1 MTRCEREGEAQP
13 IDRGAPADRASD
25 LLEAGLSRERALLGA
40 LRRCVPDFADWC
52 VVDYYAADDD
62 LTYVHSGYPDPAKEA
77 LILEV
82 RRRYR
87 AERGENGDVLAAL
100 ESGVPLLYPRMDE
113 IASVRLS
120 PAEAKLLGEIGLKS
134 SVVVPMHSGGA
145 PLGVVSFVS
154 MSRRY
159 DHTDLAAAEEFAAGC
174 ARVLIRL
181 REEDEVGR
189 SLALLDA
196 LFGAAPIG
204 LGFVDPTLRFRRVNE
219 HLAWLDGVSV
229 EGHLG
234 RTPAEVLGDLG
245 GLLAAH
251 CRQVLDHGR
260 PESEAELAAATA
272 AEPGVTRDWLVSCA
286 PVTLDHRVLGVSCVM
301 QEITARKRAE
311 ARSAF
316 LAHAGDILDSSLDY
330 RQTLRRVARLAV
342 PDIADWCSISMQ
354 GGRGQMYRLAVAH
367 SDPVKDRLAQDL
379 IEREALP
386 DDAPAGAAAVMQTGR
401 TQVIEAF
408 SDDLLVQSLKDQ
420 RSHEIVRALGLGSS
434 VSVPLVARGRM
445 LGAISL
451 VREAPF
457 RFGPE
462 DVRLAEELARR
473 AAVNIDNARLYTE
486 HSRIAHTLQAGLLPQ
501 SLPKIPGLELAARY
515 RPTGELNEVG
525 GDFYDVYLRSAGE
538 WLVVIGDVTGKGAKA
553 AATTALIR
561 YTLRA
566 AALRPGSAGE
576 LLGELNRAMLA
587 QDATFCTV
595 ALVSIRP
602 TASGVAELSL
612 CVAGHP
618 PPLLLRADGRSHA
631 IGTHGA
637 LLGYVEQPELT
648 ETRVELE
655 PGDILLL
662 YTDGL
667 TEAAPPGWTDAEL
680 DDRLRACTRD
690 DLATL
695 LAQLEAAA
703 VAAAEGNPR
712 DDIALLALRPAR

>member
-1 MTRCEREGEAQP
+1 M
-13 IDRGAPADRASD
+13 DRDAPVGRASD
-25 LLEAGLSRERALLGA
+25 LLEAGLSRERALRGA

-52 VVDYYAADDD
+52 VVDYYGADGELAA
-62 LTYVHSGYPDPAKEA
+62 VHSGYPDPAKEG
-77 LILEV
+77 LILEI

-100 ESGVPLLYPRMDE
+100 ESGVPLLYPHMDQ

-120 PAEAKLLGEIGLKS
+120 PAEAQLLGELGLKS
-134 SVVVPMHSGGA
+134 SVVVPMHSRGA

-159 DHTDLAAAEEFAAGC
+159 DETDLAAAQEFAAGC
-174 ARVLIRL
+174 ARVLIRM
-181 REEDEVGR
+181 REEDAVGR

-196 LFGAAPIG
+196 LFGAAPVG
-204 LGFVDPTLRFRRVNE
+204 LGFVDPALRFQRVNGQ
-219 HLAWLDGVSV
+219 LAKLDGVRV
-229 EGHLG
+229 EDHLG
-234 RTPAEVLGDLG
+234 RTPAEVLGDVG
-245 GLLAAH
+245 ELLAEH
-251 CRQVLDHGR
+251 CRRVLDLGA
-260 PESEAELAAATA
+260 PEAEIELAAATA
-272 AEPGVTRDWLVSCA
+272 TDPGVTRDWLVSCA
-286 PVTLDHRVLGVSCVM
+286 PVTLDHRVLGVSCVV
-301 QEITARKRAE
+301 QEITARKRA
-311 ARSAF
+311 AGRSAF
-316 LAHAGDILDSSLDY
+316 LARAGEILDSSLDY
-330 RQTLRRVARLAV
+330 RQTLQRVARLAV
-342 PDIADWCSISMQ
+342 PDVADWCSISMLNE
-354 GGRGQMYRLAVAH
+354 RGQMYRLAVAH
-367 SDPVKDRLAQDL
+367 FDPARDRLAQDL

-386 DDAPAGAAAVMQTGR
+386 DDAPAGAAAVMQTGT

-408 SDDLLVQSLKDQ
+408 SDDLLVDSLKDE
-420 RSHEIVRALGLGSS
+420 RSHEIVRTLGLGSS

-451 VREAPF
+451 LREAA
-457 RFGPE
+457 FGFDPE

-473 AAVNIDNARLYTE
+473 AAVSIDNARLYTE
-486 HSRIAHTLQAGLLPQ
+486 HSRIAHTLQAGLLPR
-501 SLPKIPGLELAARY
+501 SLPTIPGLELAARY

-525 GDFYDVYLRSAGE
+525 GDFYDVYLRRAGE

-587 QDATFCTV
+587 QDATFCTI

-602 TASGVAELSL
+602 TAWGAAELSL

-618 PPLLLRADGRSHA
+618 SPLLLQVDGGSRA
-631 IGTHGA
+631 IGTHGTM
-637 LLGYVEQPELT
+637 LGYVEHPELT

-680 DDRLRACTRD
+680 RDRLRACTRD
-690 DLATL
+690 DLAVL
-695 LAQLEAAA
+695 LAELEAAA
-703 VAAAEGNPR
+703 VATAAGHPR
-712 DDIALLALRPAR
+712 DDIALLALRAAPESSPS

>member
-1 MTRCEREGEAQP
+1 M
-13 IDRGAPADRASD
+13 DRGAPAERASD
-25 LLEAGLSRERALLGA
+25 LFEAGLSRDRALLGA

-52 VVDYYAADDD
+52 VVDYYAADGE
-62 LTYVHSGYPDPAKEA
+62 LTAVHSGYPDPAKEA
-77 LILEV
+77 LILEI

-100 ESGVPLLYPRMDE
+100 ESGVPLLYPHMDQ

-120 PAEAKLLGEIGLKS
+120 AAEAKLLDELGLKS

-159 DHTDLAAAEEFAAGC
+159 DETDLAAAQEFAAGC

-181 REEDEVGR
+181 REEGEVRR

-196 LFGAAPIG
+196 LFGAAPVG
-204 LGFVDPTLRFRRVNE
+204 LGFVDPGLQFRGVNE
-219 HLAWLDGVSV
+219 HLAELDGVRI
-229 EGHLG
+229 EDHLG

-245 GLLAAH
+245 RLLAAH
-251 CRQVLDHGR
+251 CRRALDHGA
-260 PESEAELAAATA
+260 PEADVELAAATA
-272 AEPGVTRDWLVSCA
+272 TEPGVTRDWLVSCA
-286 PVTLDHRVLGVSCVM
+286 RVTLDHRVLGVSCVV

-316 LAHAGDILDSSLDY
+316 LARAGEILDSSLDY

-342 PDIADWCSISMQ
+342 PDVADWCSISMR
-354 GGRGQMYRLAVAH
+354 GERGQMHRLAVAH
-367 SDPVKDRLAQDL
+367 FDPVRDRLAQEL

-386 DDAPAGAAAVMQTGR
+386 
-401 TQVIEAF
+401 
-408 SDDLLVQSLKDQ
+408 SDD
-420 RSHEIVRALGLGSS
+420 
-434 VSVPLVARGRM
+434 
-445 LGAISL
+445 
-451 VREAPF
+451 
-457 RFGPE
+457 
-462 DVRLAEELARR
+462 
-473 AAVNIDNARLYTE
+473 ARLYTE
-486 HSRIAHTLQAGLLPQ
+486 HSRIAHTLQAGLLPH
-501 SLPKIPGLELAARY
+501 SLPTIPGVELAARY

-538 WLVVIGDVTGKGAKA
+538 WIVVIGDVTGKGAEA

-576 LLGELNRAMLA
+576 LLGELNRAMVA
-587 QDATFCTV
+587 QEATFCTV

-602 TASGVAELSL
+602 AASGAAELSP

-618 PPLLLRADGRSHA
+618 LPLLLQADGGSRA
-631 IGTHGA
+631 VAMPGTM
-637 LLGYVEQPELT
+637 LGYVEHPELI

-667 TEAAPPGWTDAEL
+667 TEAEPPGWTDAGL
-680 DDRLRACTRD
+680 RDRLRTCTRD
-690 DLATL
+690 DLAAL

-703 VAAAEGNPR
+703 VAAAAGNPR
-712 DDIALLALRPAR
+712 DDIALLALRAAP